1 MKRMKRPQKEE
12 FVSRLSDRLSSSS
25 GFILTEFTGLDV
37 PAMTELRRKLHQVG
51 VEYLVVKNNLARLA
65 FRKVQLDEQAQAFLE
80 TGSTAIV
87 FLSEDPFACP
97 KVLVSFSKEWEA
109 LKIKG
114 GMMEGNLL
122 DSDQIKSLAKV
133 SSAEEVYVRLVTALK
148 ASVARLAMD
157 LKSILTR
164 AVTVLN
170 EVAKRREESEGVAPP
185 VEEKPEAKEVP
196 EAEEKAKLEEEP
208 KAEEK
213 AEVEEK
219 KPKAEEKAET
229 GEEPKVE
236 EKAKVEEKKPKAE
249 EKAETG
255 EEPKAEERPEEEVEA
270 KVEEKKPKAEE
281 KGKPE
286 EEPKVE
292 EKAKVEEK
300 KPKAE
305 EKAETEEEPKAEE
318 RTEEEVEA
326 EVEEKKPKAEE
337 KAETGEEP
345 KVEEKAEVEE
355 KESKIKEKKPKIEE
369 KAEAKEK
376 PGAKKESGKKGKAEE
391 GKKA

>member
-12 FVSRLSDRLSSSS
+12 FVSKLSDRLSSSS

-65 FRKVQLDEQAQAFLE
+65 FRNVQLDEQAQAFLE

-97 KVLVSFSKEWEA
+97 KVLVSFSKEREA

-196 EAEEKAKLEEEP
+196 EAEEKA
-208 KAEEK
+208 
-213 AEVEEK
+213 
-219 KPKAEEKAET
+219 ET
-229 GEEPKVE
+229 E
-236 EKAKVEEKKPKAE
+236 
-249 EKAETG
+249 

-281 KGKPE
+281 KAKAEDEPKAEEKAEVEEKKPKAEEKGKPE

-292 EKAKVEEK
+292 EKAEVEEK

-318 RTEEEVEA
+318 
-326 EVEEKKPKAEE
+326 
-337 KAETGEEP
+337 
-345 KVEEKAEVEE
+345 
-355 KESKIKEKKPKIEE
+355 

-376 PGAKKESGKKGKAEE
+376 PGVKKESGKKGKAEE

>member
-25 GFILTEFTGLDV
+25 GFIITEFTGLDV

-65 FRKVQLDEQAQAFLE
+65 FRNVQLDEQAQAFLE

-97 KVLVSFSKEWEA
+97 KVLVSFSKEREA

-196 EAEEKAKLEEEP
+196 EAEEKAETEEEP
-208 KAEEK
+208 KAEVK
-213 AEVEEK
+213 AE
-219 KPKAEEKAET
+219 
-229 GEEPKVE
+229 
-236 EKAKVEEKKPKAE
+236 
-249 EKAETG
+249 
-255 EEPKAEERPEEEVEA
+255 
-270 KVEEKKPKAEE
+270 VEEKKPKAEE

-305 EKAETEEEPKAEE
+305 EKAKTEEEPKAEE
-318 RTEEEVEA
+318 RPEEEVEA
-326 EVEEKKPKAEE
+326 EVEEKKPKAEEKGKPEEEPKVEERPEEEVEAKVEEKKPKAEE

>member
-12 FVSRLSDRLSSSS
+12 FVSKLSDRLSSSS

-65 FRKVQLDEQAQAFLE
+65 FRNVQLDEQAQAFLE

-97 KVLVSFSKEWEA
+97 KVLVSFSKEREA

-196 EAEEKAKLEEEP
+196 EAEEKAETEEEPKAEERPEEEVEAKVEEKKPKAEEKAKAEDEP

-219 KPKAEEKAET
+219 KPKAEEK
-229 GEEPKVE
+229 G
-236 EKAKVEEKKPKAE
+236 KPE
-249 EKAETG
+249 

-292 EKAKVEEK
+292 EKAEVEEK

-318 RTEEEVEA
+318 
-326 EVEEKKPKAEE
+326 
-337 KAETGEEP
+337 
-345 KVEEKAEVEE
+345 
-355 KESKIKEKKPKIEE
+355 

-376 PGAKKESGKKGKAEE
+376 PGVKKESGKKGKAEE

>member
-65 FRKVQLDEQAQAFLE
+65 FRNVQLDEQAQGFLE

-97 KVLVSFSKEWEA
+97 KVLVSFSKEREA

-170 EVAKRREESEGVAPP
+170 GVAKRREESEGVAPP

-196 EAEEKAKLEEEP
+196 EAEEKARAEEEP
-208 KAEEK
+208 KAEERPEEEVE

-219 KPKAEEKAET
+219 KPKAEEKA
-229 GEEPKVE
+229 K
-236 EKAKVEEKKPKAE
+236 
-249 EKAETG
+249 TG

-270 KVEEKKPKAEE
+270 KVEEKKPR
-281 KGKPE
+281 
-286 EEPKVE
+286 
-292 EKAKVEEK
+292 
-300 KPKAE
+300 AE

-318 RTEEEVEA
+318 KA

-337 KAETGEEP
+337 KAKPEEEP
-345 KVEEKAEVEE
+345 KVEEKTEVEE
-355 KESKIKEKKPKIEE
+355 KESEIKEKKPKIEE

-376 PGAKKESGKKGKAEE
+376 PGVKKESGKKGKAEE
-391 GKKA
+391 GKKS